1 MYDIIK
7 KQNGEAFAK
16 GIRRFDSGL
25 FDIEN
30 LDKIVRY
37 AGRNP
42 VPILG
47 FLESLKGV
55 EIQEYQTGK
64 NPFELL
70 KMVGYDAF
78 VADTLT
84 KQNSIE
90 KYFAEEEELCT
101 FHDFKRF
108 ENYHI
113 IHCIKEG
120 ADKLKRSDFK
130 EPRREDEYGVSVISI
145 QILKTGGFISIK
157 NRYNHTV
164 EAPDN
169 TFSSNPD
176 NIIKGL
182 SYALKQYFNVNF
194 VATKTAIPKG
204 YTYQQ
209 DQIYRYYFEK
219 NNAYFGEDFCLYD
232 GVCYEINKDYQI
244 FIGPY
249 LLDMK
254 EKRIVDDFPTS
265 DFFSPTDRDTISF
278 LNQLVENKKI
288 YVQVKGDKRIVF
300 VEDKEFCVI
309 KERQV
314 ISLNLE
320 EADTLNL
327 VDLNDF
333 KFLTSLSAPKAKE
346 VRFDVAKFNFLEQAS
361 FLSAENMV
369 LFTTT
374 PNFRLKRVKAP
385 KVQNLKILTP
395 EFFVNLEDINTPYMN
410 RRGLYTVAGMTL
422 DVNKKECLGASSG
435 SLGFKELLNDE
446 LRQSQ
451 KVDVVLNG
459 KNKEVYADD
468 VLILKTKGSKLTKI
482 HLEKCTVI
490 PEFALVGFPKV
501 EEISIPNAIIMQD
514 SNVCN
519 CPNLKQVHFPSLMY
533 IDNECFN
540 YNDKL
545 EKLILNNVQEMGSNC
560 ITTNASLQQ
569 LEMISL
575 LKLDEKNILNNRLL
589 KKVELENLEDIGLF
603 CFNWLPELERFDASK
618 VVKISPCCFQNSP
631 KMTTFN
637 APELLYLGDRCFNY
651 PEFKS
656 LYAPK
661 LQERWKKDYL
671 PLLTQTPS
679 GPQLI
684 CSGNHRFQFS
694 QKAHERADD

>member
-120 ADKLKRSDFK
+120 AGKLRRSDFK

-254 EKRIVDDFPTS
+254 EKKIVDNFPTT

-278 LNQLVENKKI
+278 LNQSIENKKI
-288 YVQVKGDKRIVF
+288 HVQVKGDKRIVF
-300 VEDKEFCVI
+300 VEDKEFCAI
-309 KERQV
+309 KDRQV

-333 KFLTSLSAPKAKE
+333 KFLTSLFAPKAKE

-361 FLSAENMV
+361 FLSAERMV

-422 DVNKKECLGASSG
+422 DVTKKECLGASCDAF
-435 SLGFKELLNDE
+435 GFKELLNDE
-446 LRQSQ
+446 LCQSQ
-451 KVDVVLNG
+451 KVDVVLKG
-459 KNKEVYADD
+459 SNKEVYADD
-468 VLILKTKGSKLTKI
+468 ILILKTNGSQLKKI
-482 HLEKCTVI
+482 HFEKCTVI
-490 PEFALVGFPKV
+490 PECSLMGFAHV
-501 EEISIPNAIIMQD
+501 EEISMPNAIIMQD

-519 CPNLKQVHFPSLMY
+519 CPNLKQVHFPSLMF
-533 IDNECFN
+533 IDHECFN

-545 EKLILNNVQEMGSNC
+545 ERLILNNVQEMGHNC
-560 ITTNASLQQ
+560 ISTNAQLKT
-569 LEMISL
+569 LEMASL
-575 LKLDEKNILNNRLL
+575 VKLAEKNILNNQSLSSI
-589 KKVELENLEDIGLF
+589 KAESLEEIGLF

-618 VVKISPCCFQNSP
+618 VIKMGTCCFQNSP
-631 KMTTFN
+631 KMATFD
-637 APELLYLGDRCFNY
+637 APSLLYLGDRCFNY